1 MNMVLRRIDEL
12 GRVVIPAD
20 ARKALGLL
28 PGAEVALCLEG
39 DTLTLR
45 NAGAVCKL
53 CGAKEEID
61 SRFGICAACLR
72 EIRSVPTP

>member
-1 MNMVLRRIDEL
+1 MNMVLRKIDEL

-45 NAGAVCKL
+45 NAAAVCKL
-53 CGAKEEID
+53 CGEREDIHNP
-61 SRFGICAACLR
+61 FGICASCLR
-72 EIRSVPTP
+72 KIKNSNP